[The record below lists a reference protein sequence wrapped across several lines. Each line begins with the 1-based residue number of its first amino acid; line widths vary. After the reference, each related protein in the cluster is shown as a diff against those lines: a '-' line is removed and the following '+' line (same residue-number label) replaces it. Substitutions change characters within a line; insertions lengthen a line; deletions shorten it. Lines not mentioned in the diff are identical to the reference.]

1 MLRGAAFLA
10 ASIALLGIAGAVYLA
25 SLPSVGEAEARVHT
39 ILAAHDG
46 TPGAMPPPA
55 RLGQAV
61 VAVEDENF
69 YSNVALDILDGA
81 GRAALAVVQ
90 RGGDPGGSTI
100 GQQLTK
106 TLYPH
111 GGGLGGTLEEIGLAV
126 KLSLHYPKAQ
136 ILNMYLN
143 SVYYGHGYW
152 GDVAAARGYFGLS
165 PQRLSWGQASLL
177 AGLPQAPS
185 AYDPELHQRL
195 ARRRQL
201 HVLDQLVDTGKLSQ
215 AHADAALREPW
226 RLRRSAPERRER
238 LLESESSSRPGR
250 RPSPRGGAALS
261 RGPVAERQ
269 QHDDRQCAEQHQD
282 REPGARPVGSRAE
295 RVGDRERIDG
305 DRGPVQGAPA
315 A

>member
-1 MLRGAAFLA
+1 MHASSDAGSDPHRLRTWGLRGAVCLA
-10 ASIALLGIAGAVYLA
+10 AVLVAGVAAGAIYLA
-25 SLPSVGEAEARVHT
+25 GLPGVGDAEARVRAV
-39 ILAAHDG
+39 LVAHGG

-55 RLGQAV
+55 RLGEAV

-69 YSNVALDILDGA
+69 YSNVAVDLLDGA
-81 GRAALAVVQ
+81 GRAALAVIQ

-100 GQQLTK
+100 VQQLAK

-126 KLSLHYPKAQ
+126 KLSLHYSKGQ

-152 GDVAAARGYFGLS
+152 GEVAATRGYFGLS
-165 PQRLSWGQASLL
+165 PKRLSWGQASLL

-185 AYDPELHQRL
+185 AYDPERHPRL

-215 AHADAALREPW
+215 PGADAARRQPW
-226 RLRRSAPERRER
+226 HLRRATPT
-238 LLESESSSRPGR
+238 
-250 RPSPRGGAALS
+250 
-261 RGPVAERQ
+261 
-269 QHDDRQCAEQHQD
+269 
-282 REPGARPVGSRAE
+282 
-295 RVGDRERIDG
+295 
-305 DRGPVQGAPA
+305 
-315 A
+315 